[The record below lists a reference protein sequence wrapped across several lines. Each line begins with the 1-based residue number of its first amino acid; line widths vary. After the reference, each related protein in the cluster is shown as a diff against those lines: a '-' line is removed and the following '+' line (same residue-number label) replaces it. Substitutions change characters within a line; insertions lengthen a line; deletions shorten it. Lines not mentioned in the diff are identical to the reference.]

1 MTQMTGMDVQQVR
14 QLAQQMSNGA
24 QQIRALQQQLSS
36 QLEATPWEG
45 ADKQRFVG
53 EWTGTHVR
61 NLIAVATSLETASTD
76 ANRNAEQQD
85 AASS

>member
-1 MTQMTGMDVQQVR
+1 MAQMTGMDVQQVR
-14 QLAQQMSNGA
+14 QLAQQMNNAA
-24 QQIRALQQQLSS
+24 QQIRQLQQQLTG

-45 ADKQRFVG
+45 QDKQRFVG

-61 NLIAVATSLETASTD
+61 NLVAVATSLETASTD
-76 ANRNAEQQD
+76 ANRNAEQQE